1 MKLSTFI
8 IVLSAGALALLAP
21 PRLGAQT
28 STIAPGTTMPLRAIP
43 SGNHKVTTTTLLE
56 SNVARRMELY
66 RRANIASEKLPQLE
80 NLHRELF
87 AARLNNETTRTAEL
101 RRRLNEILTND
112 EQNAFEREVRKST
125 QRLREQLAIQRT
137 GFSTATLT
145 ANPPAITAPSPTPTP
160 TPEPRSRSS
169 R

>member
-1 MKLSTFI
+1 MT
-8 IVLSAGALALLAP
+8 
-21 PRLGAQT
+21 
-28 STIAPGTTMPLRAIP
+28 LRAIP